1 MKKATDKLK
10 NNYIVIQSWM
20 VRELGLKGN
29 RLTVYAIVYGFSQ
42 TEKQACTC
50 GVEYLQAWTNSSK
63 QGVLNTLESL
73 VNDGFIERIKDFGGD
88 KRKTAYR
95 IIGQQSLPISTE
107 KKGKESLPKCKEK
120 GQQTLPNFIED
131 NVDNSKIGQQS
142 LPKSGEIGKESLPKN
157 RSTFFRASLEN
168 IYNNTTDFQTDKSVC
183 QSVNAHAREDETDG
197 QTEKEFYLDCIRSHL
212 DKLDDPYKADYSERL
227 ENIAT
232 ELARWETVKV
242 NGVDLPTTEILKS
255 TLDLFRDP
263 EQLRNALFA
272 GCKEGVKRK
281 FNYTVAA
288 LYNAARGF

>member
-73 VNDGFIERIKDFGGD
+73 VNDGFIERINDFGGD

-95 IIGQQSLPISTE
+95 VIGQQSLPIFTE
-107 KKGKESLPKCKEK
+107 KKGKESLP
-120 GQQTLPNFIED
+120 NFIEN

-157 RSTFFRASLEN
+157 RSTFFRATYNKNNLDVKLNNNINLLRAREEWQEIVDKRCNLELAKECCISAYGDEE
-168 IYNNTTDFQTDKSVC
+168 IYNTVINTLLDVLVAGNDVIVGDKVYEYEIIVKSVEEMERNVFAEIESAFC
-183 QSVNAHAREDETDG
+183 QIDRETNSV
-197 QTEKEFYLDCIRSHL
+197 
-212 DKLDDPYKADYSERL
+212 
-227 ENIAT
+227 
-232 ELARWETVKV
+232 VKKKIS
-242 NGVDLPTTEILKS
+242 NPTNYIV
-255 TLDLFRDP
+255 TLLM
-263 EQLRNALFA
+263 A
-272 GCKEGVKRK
+272 KRQ
-281 FNYTVAA
+281 
-288 LYNAARGF
+288 